1 MASLK
6 EIKARISSVKSTL
19 KITQAMKMVASAKL
33 RKAQKM
39 VAGLDAYKSALND
52 ILSRLEGQMAGS
64 PLLQRR
70 EGKTAIIVFSSNTA
84 LCGSYNSNI
93 FKALEYRIGEIAK
106 VGGSA
111 VVYPVGEKV
120 SKMARK
126 AGRDVCTDFVA
137 AGDNLSYED
146 MAAMAQYFV
155 DGFVE
160 GRFARVELLYMHY
173 YSAARQSIRN
183 SVWLPLKPA
192 AAVVAEAAV
201 GVKKGAVDGGVE
213 SGAAGRDA
221 AFDDDAPEALADD
234 VIVEPSQKEVVE
246 KLLPL
251 AMRTDMYATL
261 LSSNASENACRMMAM
276 QTASDNAQDLLSQ
289 LQLTY
294 NKQRQQVITE
304 ELTDISNGKLG

>member
-52 ILSRLEGQMAGS
+52 ILLRLSHQMSSSSLAAPQPS
-64 PLLQRR
+64 SKRV
-70 EGKTAIIVFSSNTA
+70 AIVVFSSNTA

-93 FKALEYRIGEIAK
+93 LKALEARIAEVEAAGNP
-106 VGGSA
+106 VT
-111 VVYPVGEKV
+111 VFPVGEKV
-120 SKMARK
+120 ARMARK
-126 AGRDVCTDFVA
+126 AGHDVSADFVA
-137 AGDNLSYED
+137 AGDNLSYDD
-146 MAAMAQYFV
+146 MASLAQFFV
-155 DGFVE
+155 DGFVA

-173 YSAARQSIRN
+173 YSAARQIIEN
-183 SVWLPLKPA
+183 NAWLPLKTY
-192 AAVVAEAAV
+192 
-201 GVKKGAVDGGVE
+201 E
-213 SGAAGRDA
+213 SDTAG
-221 AFDDDAPEALADD
+221 APEPMEDD
-234 VIVEPSQKEVVE
+234 VIIEPSEREVVQ

-261 LSSNASENACRMMAM
+261 LSSNASENACRMIAM
-276 QTASDNAQDLLSQ
+276 QTASDNAQDLLQQ

-294 NKQRQQVITE
+294 NKQRQQDITE
-304 ELTDISNGKLG
+304 ELTDISNGKLA

>member
-52 ILSRLEGQMAGS
+52 ILLRLSHQMSSSSLAAPQPS
-64 PLLQRR
+64 SKRV
-70 EGKTAIIVFSSNTA
+70 AIVVFSSNTA

-93 FKALEYRIGEIAK
+93 FKALEARIAEVEAAGNP
-106 VGGSA
+106 VT
-111 VVYPVGEKV
+111 VFPVGEKV
-120 SKMARK
+120 ARMARK
-126 AGRDVCTDFVA
+126 AGHDVSADFVA
-137 AGDNLSYED
+137 AGDNLSYDD
-146 MAAMAQYFV
+146 MASLAQFFV
-155 DGFVE
+155 DGFVA

-173 YSAARQSIRN
+173 YSAARQIIEN
-183 SVWLPLKPA
+183 NAWLPLKTY
-192 AAVVAEAAV
+192 
-201 GVKKGAVDGGVE
+201 E
-213 SGAAGRDA
+213 SDAAG
-221 AFDDDAPEALADD
+221 APEPMEDD
-234 VIVEPSQKEVVE
+234 VIIEPSEREVVQ

-261 LSSNASENACRMMAM
+261 LSSNASENACRMIAM
-276 QTASDNAQDLLSQ
+276 QTASDNAQDLLQQ

-294 NKQRQQVITE
+294 NKQRQQDITE
-304 ELTDISNGKLG
+304 ELTDISNGKLA

>member
-52 ILSRLEGQMAGS
+52 IFLRLSHQMSSSSLAA
-64 PLLQRR
+64 PQP
-70 EGKTAIIVFSSNTA
+70 TAKRVAIVVFSSNTA

-93 FKALEYRIGEIAK
+93 FKALEARIAEVEASGNP
-106 VGGSA
+106 VT
-111 VVYPVGEKV
+111 VFPVGEKV
-120 SKMARK
+120 AKMARK
-126 AGRDVCTDFVA
+126 AGRDVSADFVA
-137 AGDNLSYED
+137 AGDNLSYDD
-146 MAAMAQYFV
+146 MASLAQFFV
-155 DGFVE
+155 DGFVA

-173 YSAARQSIRN
+173 YSAAKQTIEN
-183 SVWLPLKPA
+183 NAWLPLKASAP
-192 AAVVAEAAV
+192 
-201 GVKKGAVDGGVE
+201 
-213 SGAAGRDA
+213 DA
-221 AFDDDAPEALADD
+221 AEGLEPMEDD
-234 VIVEPSQKEVVE
+234 VIIEPSEREVVQ

-261 LSSNASENACRMMAM
+261 LSSNASENACRMIAM
-276 QTASDNAQDLLSQ
+276 QTASDNAQDLLQQ

-294 NKQRQQVITE
+294 NKQRQQDITE
-304 ELTDISNGKLG
+304 ELTDISNGKLA

>member
-39 VAGLDAYKSALND
+39 VGGLDAYKRALTD
-52 ILSRLEGQMAGS
+52 ILSRLEGQMAASELMKKRDG
-64 PLLQRR
+64 QI
-70 EGKTAIIVFSSNTA
+70 AIIVFSSNTA

-93 FKALEYRIGEIAK
+93 FKALESRLAAISKE
-106 VGGSA
+106 GGSA

-126 AGRDVCTDFVA
+126 AGRNVCTDFVA
-137 AGDNLSYED
+137 AGDNLSYGD
-146 MAAMAQYFV
+146 MAAMAQFFV
-155 DGFVE
+155 DAFLS

-173 YSAARQSIRN
+173 HSAARQTIEN
-183 SVWLPLKPA
+183 ILWLPLKASA
-192 AAVVAEAAV
+192 ATASDNSEPL
-201 GVKKGAVDGGVE
+201 D
-213 SGAAGRDA
+213 S
-221 AFDDDAPEALADD
+221 D
-234 VIVEPSQKEVVE
+234 VIVEPSEQEVVE

-261 LSSNASENACRMMAM
+261 LSSNASENACRMIAM
-276 QTASDNAQDLLSQ
+276 QTASDNAQDLLQQ

-294 NKQRQQVITE
+294 NKQRQQDITE
-304 ELTDISNGKLG
+304 ELTDISNGKLA